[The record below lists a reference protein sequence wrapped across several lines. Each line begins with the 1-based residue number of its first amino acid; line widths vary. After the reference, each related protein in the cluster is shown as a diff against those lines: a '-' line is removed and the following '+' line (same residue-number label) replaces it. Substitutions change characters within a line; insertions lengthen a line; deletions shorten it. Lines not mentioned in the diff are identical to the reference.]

1 MLGPAVLKPLQ
12 YLGERGKRLLALCGF
27 TSIAFRAVEG
37 GPVMLR
43 PSAALLLLLVSLALS
58 FRFSGNAAP
67 HKIPI
72 SDFAKTQ
79 DDNAVSRY
87 VLVNQKGMEAVVI
100 TYGAAL
106 VSLKVANRSGRIQD
120 LVLGRLV
127 IDSVRKASG
136 RGGVSHVRVKPRN
149 SRGSMLLPNLHTP
162 VLEANLDLVRE
173 GLVLSTFGHVSGLDR
188 DEGLIGR
195 GRT

>member
-127 IDSVRKASG
+127 IDSVRKPSGGAESVTSELNHGTVEAQCCCRICIRQPSKPILTWFGKDSCYRPSAMSAASTAT
-136 RGGVSHVRVKPRN
+136 K
-149 SRGSMLLPNLHTP
+149 
-162 VLEANLDLVRE
+162 A
-173 GLVLSTFGHVSGLDR
+173 
-188 DEGLIGR
+188 
-195 GRT
+195 